1 MNTQPNFDNQLTL
14 LGAVVSK
21 DNEVRYF
28 ADGTALLVLD
38 LVHKRQWKAADGSK
52 RESACYYQVQLTG
65 SLAEAVGR
73 EVKPGLS
80 LYVRGQLRQK
90 AEGGAQYVQAE
101 RAQLVPRPGKLFWNQ
116 AYLVGTVASC
126 EGLVSSVNNKPML
139 PLTLTTE
146 YRSPGAK
153 SAQEIPVDVK
163 LWGYA
168 ATLTAREI
176 EVGRTI
182 LLEGALL
189 SKSYQEEGQYHQRYW
204 LDAHSAIL
212 A

>member
-1 MNTQPNFDNQLTL
+1 MNTKPSYDNQLTL

-38 LVHKRQWKAADGSK
+38 LVHKRQWKTADGSK
-52 RESACYYQVQLTG
+52 RDSACYYQVQLTG
-65 SLAEAVGR
+65 ALAETIGR

-90 AEGGAQYVQAE
+90 TEGGAQFVQAE
-101 RAQLVPRPGKLFWNQ
+101 TAQLVPRPGKLFWNQ

-126 EGLVSSVNNKPML
+126 DGLVASVNNKPML
-139 PLTLTTE
+139 PLILTTH
-146 YRSPGAK
+146 YCQPGAK
-153 SAQEIPVDVK
+153 AGQAISVEVK

-168 ATLTAREI
+168 ATLTAKEI

-182 LLEGALL
+182 LLEGTLL
-189 SKSYQEEGQYHQRYW
+189 SKSFQEQGRYQQHYW
-204 LDAHSAIL
+204 LDAHSAML
-212 A
+212 G